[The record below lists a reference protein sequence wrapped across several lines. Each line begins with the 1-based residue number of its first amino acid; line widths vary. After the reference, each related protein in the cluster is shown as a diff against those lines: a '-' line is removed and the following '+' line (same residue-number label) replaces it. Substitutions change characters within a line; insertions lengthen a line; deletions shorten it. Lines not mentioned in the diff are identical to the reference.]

1 MTPLSLTRRD
11 LASQQL
17 QEELDSRDRTIMDLK
32 KKVEES
38 GKAAQEVRRLRD
50 ELDIMRERV
59 AEAAASEERVNRL
72 KKKLEETSANRAKSL
87 DEENEAQ
94 AKHAA
99 EMEEM
104 SRKMAA
110 MKAYAVHTTPMLTV
124 GPAQATG
131 ELQTEA
137 VATNDAID

>member
-1 MTPLSLTRRD
+1 MTALSFARRD

-17 QEELDSRDRTIMDLK
+17 QEELDSRDRTIMELK

-38 GKAAQEVRRLRD
+38 AKAAQEVRRLRD

-104 SRKMAA
+104 SRKLAA
-110 MKAYAVHTTPMLTV
+110 MKAYVMHTDT
-124 GPAQATG
+124 
-131 ELQTEA
+131 
-137 VATNDAID
+137 